1 MPLLNARPDLLQA
14 LSEEM
19 TPKFLATRSADGI
32 PNVVPVTSL
41 MLSGDVE
48 NRLIFG
54 NFLLRKSVGNLDQD
68 PRVGILVITPNLEG
82 WMLQG
87 DFLGWQQTGAYADR
101 LNSTDLLR
109 YNAYTGIR
117 NAGIVQVRAVLRH
130 FRIPKLRVLGD
141 YLLARAAARLSPA
154 LSEVER
160 SVEGPITLP
169 RPVRERFGQMM
180 AVRVLAFLD
189 SEGYPLTV
197 PMLSLQP
204 VGAGAT
210 LASHQIATS
219 ASHRKAQQAAP
230 LLVCVEGPS
239 ADLLESLPNGSPVAA
254 SLLTFDVV
262 SFQAKGRW
270 LGSRRFLGAPIGA
283 MAVTSVY
290 AGGPP
295 IPGRRVA

>member
-1 MPLLNARPDLLQA
+1 MSLLKTHPDLLQA
-14 LSEEM
+14 LSQEM

-48 NRLIFG
+48 DRLIFG

-68 PRVGILVITPNLEG
+68 PRVGILVITPDLEG

-87 DFLGWQQTGAYADR
+87 DFQGWQQTGAYADR

-117 NAGIVQVRAVLRH
+117 NAGIIQVRAVLRH

-141 YLLARAAARLSPA
+141 YLLARAAARLCPTV
-154 LSEVER
+154 SEVE
-160 SVEGPITLP
+160 GAITLP

-189 SEGYPLTV
+189 GEGYPLTV

-204 VGAGAT
+204 VGVGVKQVAP
-210 LASHQIATS
+210 QMATS
-219 ASHRKAQQAAP
+219 ASSQRAQQAAP
-230 LLVCVEGPS
+230 LLVCAEGLA
-239 ADLLESLPNGSPVAA
+239 ADLLESLPDGAPVAA

-262 SFQAKGRW
+262 SFQAKGKW
-270 LGSRRFLGAPIGA
+270 LGSRRFLGAPVGA